1 MGSIPVD
8 LDSILLACIDI
19 ATDMVSSLQ
28 DNTAS
33 ATFPGFMS
41 EDRTEKAGADYEI
54 IKFQTRNHSFAS
66 ESHMTIY
73 IIFPDAS

>member
-1 MGSIPVD
+1 MGSIAMD

-41 EDRTEKAGADYEI
+41 KDRTEKAGADYEI
-54 IKFQTRNHSFAS
+54 IIFQYKLA
-66 ESHMTIY
+66 
-73 IIFPDAS
+73 P